1 MYIVIFSLIV
11 GIIAA
16 VVVGL
21 VKALRRRKPVGV
33 LRIDT
38 SDPDGPYMFLELSED
53 ISTILNA
60 EQVTFK
66 VDTRSYISQK

>member
-16 VVVGL
+16 VIVGL
-21 VKALRRRKPVGV
+21 VKAIRRRKPVGV
-33 LRIDT
+33 LRIDA

-53 ISTILNA
+53 ISAVMDA
-60 EQVTFK
+60 EQVTLK
-66 VDTRSYISQK
+66 VDTRGYISQK